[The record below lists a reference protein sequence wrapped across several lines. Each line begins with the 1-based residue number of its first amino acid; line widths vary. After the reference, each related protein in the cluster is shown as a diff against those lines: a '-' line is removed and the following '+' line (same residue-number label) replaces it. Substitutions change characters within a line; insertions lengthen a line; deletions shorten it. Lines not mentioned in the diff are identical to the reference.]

1 MNLEE
6 LALCPF
12 CGNHDFEI
20 IHSCY
25 LDADRHQGKTEY
37 VQCGNCGL
45 IYLHRRPTPEMMV
58 NYYLSSYKPYVKAI
72 EDETSSFLRFARKY
86 NLNKRSACV
95 IRISNKKQGN
105 ILDVGCSTGVFLNG
119 MRAKGWLTCG
129 IETSSFAAQYARDR
143 FDLNIFNE
151 DILNAKI
158 EPDHFDVVT
167 MWDVLEHTFNPL
179 NVLKRTLT
187 LLKED
192 GVLILRLPNW
202 ESLDRKIFSKYWIG
216 YDSPRHLFVFPRS
229 VLMAMLGTAGYRNI
243 RVQRGLGGYF
253 SLVASINLWINSAG
267 VNDHI
272 RNLISAILALPGMSI
287 LFSPWFFIADRMKI
301 AGDIIV
307 SAEKQT

>member
-6 LALCPF
+6 LAFCPF
-12 CGNHDFEI
+12 CGNRDFEI
-20 IHSCY
+20 INSCY
-25 LDADRHQGKTEY
+25 LDADRHQEKTEY
-37 VQCGNCGL
+37 VQCGKCGL
-45 IYLHRRPTPEMMV
+45 IYLHRRPTPEMMAK
-58 NYYLSSYKPYVKAI
+58 YYLPTYKPYVKAI
-72 EDETSSFLRFARKY
+72 EDETLPFLRFARKY
-86 NLNKRSACV
+86 NLNTRSACV

-119 MRAKGWLTCG
+119 MQAKGWLTCG
-129 IETSSFAAQYARDR
+129 IETSGFAAQYARDR
-143 FDLNIFNE
+143 FDLNVLNE

-167 MWDVLEHTFNPL
+167 MWDVLEHTFDPL

-202 ESLDRKIFSKYWIG
+202 ESLDRKVFSKYWIG

-229 VLMAMLGTAGYRNI
+229 VLMAMLVTAGYRNI
-243 RVQRGLGGYF
+243 RIRRGLGGYF
-253 SLVASINLWINSAG
+253 SLVASINLWMNSAG

-287 LFSPWFFIADRMKI
+287 LFLPWFFIADRMKI